1 MNITRPKAVP
11 ATAETVTMAAR
22 CLRQG
27 LLVAF
32 PTETVYGLGADAT
45 NHDAVQEI
53 FAVKRR
59 PAINPLIVHLA
70 DLLAAHRLAR
80 FNPLAERLA
89 KAFWPG
95 PLTLV
100 LPRLED
106 CPASLL
112 VSAGLST
119 IALRVPNHALALD
132 LLRQTERPLAA
143 PSANR
148 SGQLS
153 PTRAEHVVAGF
164 DDGLAMVLDGGR
176 CPLGIESTVLA
187 VDNEVRLLRPG
198 GLTREAIVAEVGG
211 LVESLPEP
219 TDGAPISPGQLPSHY
234 APSLPLRLEA
244 TTVAAD
250 EALLAFG
257 PDLPEGAALSLNL
270 SPSGDLAEA
279 CANLFTM
286 LHQLDRP
293 ELQAIAVMA
302 IPRRGLGA
310 ALNDRLRRAAAPRE

>member
-1 MNITRPKAVP
+1 
-11 ATAETVTMAAR
+11 MAAR

-45 NHDAVQEI
+45 NHQAVQQI

-59 PAINPLIVHLA
+59 PAINPLIVHVPNLE
-70 DLLAAHRLAR
+70 AAHRLAR

-89 KAFWPG
+89 EAFWPG

-100 LPRLED
+100 LERLED
-106 CPASLL
+106 CPASPL
-112 VSAGLST
+112 VSAGLAT
-119 IALRVPNHALALD
+119 IALRVPNHPLALD
-132 LLRQTERPLAA
+132 LLQETAKPLAA

-148 SGQLS
+148 SGRIS
-153 PTRAEHVVAGF
+153 PTCADHVVAGL
-164 DDGLAMVLDGGR
+164 DDGVAMVLDGGR

-187 VDNEVRLLRPG
+187 VDDEVRLLRPG
-198 GLTREAIVAEVGG
+198 GLTREAIVAEIGNFA
-211 LVESLPEP
+211 EP
-219 TDGAPISPGQLPSHY
+219 TPPQVEAGGAQKSPGQLPSHY

-244 TTVAAD
+244 AAAGAD

-257 PDLPEGAALSLNL
+257 PEVPEGAAVTCNL
-270 SPSGDLAEA
+270 SHNGDLEEA
-279 CANLFTM
+279 AANLFIM

-293 ELQAIAVMA
+293 ELNAIAGMT